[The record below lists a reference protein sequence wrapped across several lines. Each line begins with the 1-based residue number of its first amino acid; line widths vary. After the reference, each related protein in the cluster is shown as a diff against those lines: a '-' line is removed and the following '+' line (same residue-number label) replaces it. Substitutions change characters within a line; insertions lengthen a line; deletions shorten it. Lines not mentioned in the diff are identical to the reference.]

1 MVVAA
6 WEVFDTKK
14 QAHKLLAFMLA
25 LAIVGVC
32 TACGTVEI
40 DVHIF
45 SDMSECYALE
55 QEQSSDVTV
64 DVFSSPEDD
73 KYLKDC
79 TYTDFFACEYTSN
92 DVNFTLFSYE
102 FSDESIAQK
111 YFQYATGQDADS
123 TSTFSNST
131 GMFQHKSVV
140 INGNFAYRLQTKA
153 SEEEKVKDFINER
166 FSVELYYAV
175 F

>member
-1 MVVAA
+1 M
-6 WEVFDTKK
+6 EK
-14 QAHKLLAFMLA
+14 QLRKIMAIMLA
-25 LAIVGVC
+25 CTMITVC

-92 DVNFTLFSYE
+92 DINFTLFSYE
-102 FSDESIAQK
+102 FSNESIAQK
-111 YFQYATGQDADS
+111 YFHYATGQDADS
-123 TSTFSNST
+123 TSTFCNST
-131 GMFQHKSVV
+131 GMFHYKSVV

-166 FSVELYYAV
+166 FSVELYNAV